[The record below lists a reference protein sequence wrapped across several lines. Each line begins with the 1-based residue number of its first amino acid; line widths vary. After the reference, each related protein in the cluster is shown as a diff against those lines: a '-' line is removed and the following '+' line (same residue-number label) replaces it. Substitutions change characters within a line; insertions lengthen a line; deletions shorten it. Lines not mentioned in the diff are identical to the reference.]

1 MEIINPPVYANAPK
15 ATAGSRIGAYLID
28 VILMAAV
35 GWIPVLGWIAIIAYL
50 LTRDALPFLDGQ
62 SIGKRLVGIR
72 AVDENG
78 AALTGNYGAS
88 VIRNVVL
95 IIPFFPLIE
104 LIVLLTNV
112 ETRRLGDQWGKTRVV
127 NAK

>member
-1 MEIINPPVYANAPK
+1 MTQPPVYANAPV
-15 ATAGSRIGAYLID
+15 ASAGSRIGAYLID
-28 VILMAAV
+28 VILLALV
-35 GWIPVLGWIAIIAYL
+35 GWIPILGWIVVIAYM

-62 SIGKRLVGIR
+62 SIGKKLVGIR

-78 AALTGNYGAS
+78 AALTGNYGPS
-88 VIRNVVL
+88 VVRNVVL
-95 IIPFFPLIE
+95 FIPLFPIVE
-104 LIVLLTNV
+104 LIILLTNT

>member
-1 MEIINPPVYANAPK
+1 METIAPPTYANAPV
-15 ATAGSRIGAYLID
+15 ASAGARIGAYLID
-28 VILMAAV
+28 VILMVLV
-35 GWIPVLGWIAIIAYL
+35 GWVPILGLLVVVAYL
-50 LTRDALPFLDGQ
+50 LMRDALPFLDGQ
-62 SIGKRLVGIR
+62 SIGKKLVGIR

-78 AALTGNYGAS
+78 AALTGNYGPS

-95 IIPFFPLIE
+95 IIPFFPLVE
-104 LIVLLTNV
+104 LIVLLTNS